1 MKEKEFLKKAIEKNI
16 INKEEIYKNAINI
29 AKSSTLNKK
38 QSFIMKNKKLII
50 AISMCLLFALGL
62 KIINLPFNNEGLI
75 IKAYAEENFNLE
87 NDDSYVEMKLNTK
100 VLIESYSPL
109 MSSVPGMPF
118 EISYEGAEINIS
130 VDKGDILYWDG
141 SKEGDSKVYNQ
152 GKNCTFNDSH
162 KIYWSP
168 SYDEDGNKGIMTIEV
183 IKNEKIIEKSI
194 IQYIEDDYKYYAI
207 LLRK

>member
-16 INKEEIYKNAINI
+16 INKEKIYKNAINI

-38 QSFIMKNKKLII
+38 QSFIMKNKKFII
-50 AISMCLLFALGL
+50 AISMCLLFALGV
-62 KIINLPFNNEGLI
+62 KIINLSFNNEGLI

-100 VLIESYSPL
+100 ILIESYSPL

>member
-1 MKEKEFLKKAIEKNI
+1 MKEKEFFKKVIEKNI

-50 AISMCLLFALGL
+50 AISMCLLFILGV
-62 KIINLPFNNEGLI
+62 KIINSSFNNEGLI

-100 VLIESYSPL
+100 ILIESYSPL

-118 EISYEGAEINIS
+118 EISYEGAEINIR
-130 VDKGDILYWDG
+130 VDKGDICLLYTSDAA
-141 SKEGDSKVYNQ
+141 
-152 GKNCTFNDSH
+152 
-162 KIYWSP
+162 
-168 SYDEDGNKGIMTIEV
+168 DE
-183 IKNEKIIEKSI
+183 
-194 IQYIEDDYKYYAI
+194 
-207 LLRK
+207 R

>member
-38 QSFIMKNKKLII
+38 QSFIMKNKKFII
-50 AISMCLLFALGL
+50 AISMCLLFALGV

-130 VDKGDILYWDG
+130 VDKGNILYWDG

-162 KIYWSP
+162 EIYWSP
-168 SYDEDGNKGIMTIEV
+168 SYDEDSNKGIMTIEV
-183 IKNEKIIEKSI
+183 IKNGKIIEEAI

>member
-1 MKEKEFLKKAIEKNI
+1 MKEKELLKKAIEKNI

-38 QSFIMKNKKLII
+38 QSFIMKNKKFII

-62 KIINLPFNNEGLI
+62 KIIKLPFNNEGVI

-87 NDDSYVEMKLNTK
+87 NDNSYVEMKLNTK

-168 SYDEDGNKGIMTIEV
+168 SYDEDGNKGIMIVEV
-183 IKNEKIIEKSI
+183 IKNEKIVQKAI

>member
-1 MKEKEFLKKAIEKNI
+1 MKEKEFFKKVIEKNI

-50 AISMCLLFALGL
+50 AISMCLLFILGV
-62 KIINLPFNNEGLI
+62 KIINSSFNNEGLI

-100 VLIESYSPL
+100 ILIESYSPL

-130 VDKGDILYWDG
+130 VDKGNILYWDG

-162 KIYWSP
+162 EIYWSP

-183 IKNEKIIEKSI
+183 IKNEKIVEKSI

>member
-38 QSFIMKNKKLII
+38 QSFIMKNKKFII
-50 AISMCLLFALGL
+50 AISMCLLFALGV

-87 NDDSYVEMKLNTK
+87 NDNSYVEMKLNTK

-183 IKNEKIIEKSI
+183 IKNEKIVEEAI

>member
-16 INKEEIYKNAINI
+16 INKEKIYKNAINI

-38 QSFIMKNKKLII
+38 QSFIMKNKKFII
-50 AISMCLLFALGL
+50 AISMCLLFALGV
-62 KIINLPFNNEGLI
+62 KIINLSFNNKGLI

-100 VLIESYSPL
+100 ILIESYSPL

-130 VDKGDILYWDG
+130 VDKGNILYWDG

-168 SYDEDGNKGIMTIEV
+168 SYEEDGNKGIMTIEV

>member
-1 MKEKEFLKKAIEKNI
+1 MKEKEFFKKVIEKNI

-38 QSFIMKNKKLII
+38 QSFIMKNKKFII
-50 AISMCLLFALGL
+50 AISMCLLFALGV
-62 KIINLPFNNEGLI
+62 KIINLSFNNEGLI

-130 VDKGDILYWDG
+130 VDKGNILYWDG

-183 IKNEKIIEKSI
+183 IKNEKIVEEAI

>member
-29 AKSSTLNKK
+29 AISSTLNKK
-38 QSFIMKNKKLII
+38 QSFIMKNKKFII
-50 AISMCLLFALGL
+50 AISMCLLFALGV

-141 SKEGDSKVYNQ
+141 SKEENSKVYNQ

-168 SYDEDGNKGIMTIEV
+168 SYDEDSNKGIMTIEV
-183 IKNEKIIEKSI
+183 IKNGKIIEEAI

>member
-50 AISMCLLFALGL
+50 AISMCLLFILGV
-62 KIINLPFNNEGLI
+62 KIINSSFNNEGLI

-130 VDKGDILYWDG
+130 VDKGNILYWDG

-183 IKNEKIIEKSI
+183 IKNEKIVEEAI

>member
-1 MKEKEFLKKAIEKNI
+1 MKEKELLKKAIEKNI

-29 AKSSTLNKK
+29 AKSSTLNEK
-38 QSFIMKNKKLII
+38 QSFIMKNKKFII
-50 AISMCLLFALGL
+50 AISMCLLFALGV

-100 VLIESYSPL
+100 ILIESYSPL

-168 SYDEDGNKGIMTIEV
+168 SYDENGNKGIMTIEV
-183 IKNEKIIEKSI
+183 IKNEKIVEKSI

>member
-38 QSFIMKNKKLII
+38 QSFIMKNKKFII

-130 VDKGDILYWDG
+130 VDKGNILYWDG

-162 KIYWSP
+162 EIYWSP
-168 SYDEDGNKGIMTIEV
+168 SYDEDSNKGIMTIEV
-183 IKNEKIIEKSI
+183 IKNGKIIEEAI

>member
-1 MKEKEFLKKAIEKNI
+1 MKEKEFFKKVIEKNI

-50 AISMCLLFALGL
+50 AISMCLLFILGV
-62 KIINLPFNNEGLI
+62 KIINSSFNNEGLI

-100 VLIESYSPL
+100 ILIESYSPL

-130 VDKGDILYWDG
+130 VDKGNILYWDG

-183 IKNEKIIEKSI
+183 IKNEKIVEEAI

>member
-1 MKEKEFLKKAIEKNI
+1 MKEKELLKKAVEKNI

-50 AISMCLLFALGL
+50 AISMCLLFVLGV
-62 KIINLPFNNEGLI
+62 KIINSSFNNEGLI

-130 VDKGDILYWDG
+130 VDKGNILYWDG

-183 IKNEKIIEKSI
+183 IKNEKIVEEAI

>member
-38 QSFIMKNKKLII
+38 QSFIMKNKKFII

-62 KIINLPFNNEGLI
+62 KIIKLPFNNEGVI

-87 NDDSYVEMKLNTK
+87 NDNSYVEMKLNTK

-162 KIYWSP
+162 EIYWSP
-168 SYDEDGNKGIMTIEV
+168 SYDEDSNKGIMTIEV
-183 IKNEKIIEKSI
+183 IKNGKIIEEAI

>member
-1 MKEKEFLKKAIEKNI
+1 
-16 INKEEIYKNAINI
+16 
-29 AKSSTLNKK
+29 
-38 QSFIMKNKKLII
+38 
-50 AISMCLLFALGL
+50 
-62 KIINLPFNNEGLI
+62 
-75 IKAYAEENFNLE
+75 
-87 NDDSYVEMKLNTK
+87 MKLNTK
-100 VLIESYSPL
+100 ILIESYSPL

-130 VDKGDILYWDG
+130 VDKGNILYWDG
-141 SKEGDSKVYNQ
+141 SKKGDSKVYNQ

>member
-29 AKSSTLNKK
+29 AISSTLNKK
-38 QSFIMKNKKLII
+38 QSFIMKNKKFII
-50 AISMCLLFALGL
+50 AISMCLLFALGV

-87 NDDSYVEMKLNTK
+87 NDNSYVEMKLNTK

-183 IKNEKIIEKSI
+183 IKNEKIVEEAI

>member
-1 MKEKEFLKKAIEKNI
+1 MKEKEFFKKVIEKNI

-50 AISMCLLFALGL
+50 AISMCLLFILGV
-62 KIINLPFNNEGLI
+62 KIINSSFNNEGLI

-130 VDKGDILYWDG
+130 VDKGNILYWDG

-183 IKNEKIIEKSI
+183 IKNEKIVEEAI

>member
-29 AKSSTLNKK
+29 AISSTLNKK
-38 QSFIMKNKKLII
+38 QSFIMKNKKFII
-50 AISMCLLFALGL
+50 AISMCLLFALGV

-130 VDKGDILYWDG
+130 VDKGNILYWDG
-141 SKEGDSKVYNQ
+141 SKKGDSKVYNQ

-162 KIYWSP
+162 EIYWSP
-168 SYDEDGNKGIMTIEV
+168 SYDEDSNKGIMTIEV
-183 IKNEKIIEKSI
+183 IKNGKIIEEAI

>member
-38 QSFIMKNKKLII
+38 QSFIMKNKKFII
-50 AISMCLLFALGL
+50 AISMCLLFALGV

-130 VDKGDILYWDG
+130 VDKGNILYWDG

-183 IKNEKIIEKSI
+183 IKNEKIVEEAI

>member
-38 QSFIMKNKKLII
+38 QSFIMKNKKFII
-50 AISMCLLFALGL
+50 AISMCLLFALGV

-100 VLIESYSPL
+100 ILIESYSPL

-168 SYDEDGNKGIMTIEV
+168 SYDEEGNKGIMTIEV

-207 LLRK
+207 LLKK

>member
-50 AISMCLLFALGL
+50 AISMCLLFALGV

-75 IKAYAEENFNLE
+75 IKAYAEENFSLE

-130 VDKGDILYWDG
+130 VDKGNILYWDG

-162 KIYWSP
+162 EIYWSP
-168 SYDEDGNKGIMTIEV
+168 SYDEDSNKGIMTIEV
-183 IKNEKIIEKSI
+183 IKNGKIIEEAI

>member
-1 MKEKEFLKKAIEKNI
+1 
-16 INKEEIYKNAINI
+16 
-29 AKSSTLNKK
+29 
-38 QSFIMKNKKLII
+38 MKNKKFII
-50 AISMCLLFALGL
+50 AISMCLLFALGV

-87 NDDSYVEMKLNTK
+87 NDDSYVEMKLNAK

-130 VDKGDILYWDG
+130 VDKGNILYWDG

-183 IKNEKIIEKSI
+183 IKNEKIVEEAI

>member
-1 MKEKEFLKKAIEKNI
+1 MKEKEFFKNTIEKNI

-38 QSFIMKNKKLII
+38 QSFIMKNKKFII
-50 AISMCLLFALGL
+50 AISMCLLFALGV
-62 KIINLPFNNEGLI
+62 KIINSSFNNEGLI
-75 IKAYAEENFNLE
+75 VKAYAEENFNLE

-118 EISYEGAEINIS
+118 EISYEGAEINIR

-141 SKEGDSKVYNQ
+141 SKKGDSKVYNQ

-162 KIYWSP
+162 EIYWSP

-183 IKNEKIIEKSI
+183 IKNEKIVEEAI

>member
-1 MKEKEFLKKAIEKNI
+1 MKEKELLKKAIEKNI

-38 QSFIMKNKKLII
+38 QSFIMKNKKFII

-62 KIINLPFNNEGLI
+62 KIIKLPFNNEGVI

-87 NDDSYVEMKLNTK
+87 NDNSYVEMKLNTK

-162 KIYWSP
+162 EIYWSP
-168 SYDEDGNKGIMTIEV
+168 SYDEDSNKGIMTIEV
-183 IKNEKIIEKSI
+183 IKNGKIIEEAI

>member
-29 AKSSTLNKK
+29 AISSTLNKK
-38 QSFIMKNKKLII
+38 QSFIMKNKKFII
-50 AISMCLLFALGL
+50 AISMCLLFALGV

-130 VDKGDILYWDG
+130 VDKGNILYWDG

-162 KIYWSP
+162 EIYWSP
-168 SYDEDGNKGIMTIEV
+168 SYDEDSNKGIMTIEV
-183 IKNEKIIEKSI
+183 IKNGKIIEEAI

>member
-1 MKEKEFLKKAIEKNI
+1 MKEKELLKKAIEKNI
-16 INKEEIYKNAINI
+16 INKEEIYKNSINI
-29 AKSSTLNKK
+29 AKSSTLNEK
-38 QSFIMKNKKLII
+38 QSFIVKNKKFII

>member
-1 MKEKEFLKKAIEKNI
+1 MKEKELLKKAIEKNI

-38 QSFIMKNKKLII
+38 QSFIMKNKKFII
-50 AISMCLLFALGL
+50 AISMCLLFALGV

-141 SKEGDSKVYNQ
+141 SKEGDSKV
-152 GKNCTFNDSH
+152 
-162 KIYWSP
+162 
-168 SYDEDGNKGIMTIEV
+168 
-183 IKNEKIIEKSI
+183 
-194 IQYIEDDYKYYAI
+194 
-207 LLRK
+207 

>member
-29 AKSSTLNKK
+29 ARSSTLNKK
-38 QSFIMKNKKLII
+38 QSFIMKNKKFII
-50 AISMCLLFALGL
+50 AISMCLLFALGV

-130 VDKGDILYWDG
+130 VDKGNILYWDG

-168 SYDEDGNKGIMTIEV
+168 SYDEDGNKGFMTIEV
-183 IKNEKIIEKSI
+183 IKNEKIVEEAI

>member
-38 QSFIMKNKKLII
+38 QSFIMKNKKFII
-50 AISMCLLFALGL
+50 AISMCLLFALGV

-162 KIYWSP
+162 EIYWSP
-168 SYDEDGNKGIMTIEV
+168 SYDEDSNKGIMTIEV
-183 IKNEKIIEKSI
+183 IKNEKIVQKAI